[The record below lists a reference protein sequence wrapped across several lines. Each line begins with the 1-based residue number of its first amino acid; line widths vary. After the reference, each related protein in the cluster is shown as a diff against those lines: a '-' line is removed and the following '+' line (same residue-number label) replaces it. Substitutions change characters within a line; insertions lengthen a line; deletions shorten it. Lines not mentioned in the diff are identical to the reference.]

1 MALPKAV
8 QKQAEEVAAYDK
20 AMEEAAN
27 AAQPQPPE
35 STETPPQQ
43 PALAAVEPPASIAP
57 APVTPPVEPQR
68 DDGQWEQKYRTLQG
82 MFARET
88 GNLRTELRQS
98 NERIDALQQQLQNRQ
113 QQPATPPEP
122 KAKLV
127 TEKDSEAF
135 GADLIDM
142 ARRVAREEFG
152 EREDAYIQRIET
164 LTTQLTQQ
172 VGQVRETQYAT
183 SRDQFFG
190 TLAAAFPNWEAVQAS
205 EACQKWLGS
214 KVPGANFLWNDMLV
228 DAAEKLDSARA
239 IEVFQAFAQTQPR
252 APQPAPAATGRKS
265 ELSRQVTPAK
275 SGGAASVPNEKRT
288 YTAKEYEAES
298 MQIVRLTKA
307 GRHDEAMVI
316 ENELNAALL
325 EGRLKP

>member
-1 MALPKAV
+1 
-8 QKQAEEVAAYDK
+8 
-20 AMEEAAN
+20 
-27 AAQPQPPE
+27 
-35 STETPPQQ
+35 
-43 PALAAVEPPASIAP
+43 
-57 APVTPPVEPQR
+57 
-68 DDGQWEQKYRTLQG
+68 
-82 MFARET
+82 MFSRET
-88 GNLRTELRQS
+88 QQLREALRQS
-98 NERIDALQQQLQNRQ
+98 NERIDALQQVQKQP
-113 QQPATPPEP
+113 PATPPEP

-152 EREDAYIQRIET
+152 EREAGYIQRIDT
-164 LTTQLTQQ
+164 LTTQLTKQ
-172 VGQVRETQYAT
+172 VGEVRETQYAT

-252 APQPAPAATGRKS
+252 APQPAPAPSGRKS

-275 SGGAASVPNEKRT
+275 SGGAASVPSEKRT

>member
-1 MALPKAV
+1 MALPKVV
-8 QKQAEEVAAYDK
+8 QKQVEDIAAYDK
-20 AMEEAAN
+20 AVEEAN
-27 AAQPQPPE
+27 TNAQPQQPE
-35 STETPPQQ
+35 GEQQ
-43 PALAAVEPPASIAP
+43 PAPAPQPQLAVVEPPASTAP
-57 APVTPPVEPQR
+57 APATPPVEPR
-68 DDGQWEQKYRTLQG
+68 HDDGGWEQKYRTLQG
-82 MFARET
+82 MFGRET
-88 GNLRTELRQS
+88 QALRDALRDS
-98 NERIDALQQQLQNRQ
+98 NARIDALQTK
-113 QQPATPPEP
+113 QPATPPEP
-122 KAKLV
+122 KARLV

-152 EREDAYIQRIET
+152 EREEAYIERINA

-183 SRDQFFG
+183 AKDGFFG
-190 TLAAAFPNWEAVQAS
+190 TLTAAFPNWEAVQAS

-214 KVPGANFLWNDMLV
+214 KVPGANFLWNDVLV
-228 DAAEKLDSARA
+228 DAAEKLDPARA
-239 IEVFQAFAQTQPR
+239 IEVFQAYAQTQPR

-275 SGGAASVPNEKRT
+275 SSGAATLPSEKRT

-298 MQIVRLTKA
+298 MQIVRLMKA
-307 GRHDEAMVI
+307 GRHDEATQI

>member
-8 QKQAEEVAAYDK
+8 QKQAEEVAAFDK
-20 AMEEAAN
+20 AMEGAVETAEPS
-27 AAQPQPPE
+27 QPE
-35 STETPPQQ
+35 EPQQ
-43 PALAAVEPPASIAP
+43 PVLQVAEPPASVVTAP
-57 APVTPPVEPQR
+57 AAPPVEPRR

-88 GNLRTELRQS
+88 QSLRDALRQS
-98 NERIDALQQQLQNRQ
+98 NERIDELSRKQQQA
-113 QQPATPPEP
+113 PATPPEP
-122 KAKLV
+122 KARLV
-127 TEKDSEAF
+127 TEQDSEAF

-152 EREDAYIQRIET
+152 EREEAYIAKIDA
-164 LTTQLTQQ
+164 LTGQLTKQ
-172 VGQVRETQYAT
+172 VGEVRETQYAT
-183 SRDQFFG
+183 SREAFFG
-190 TLAAAFPNWEAVQAS
+190 NLAAAFPNWEAVQAT

-214 KVPGANFLWNDMLV
+214 KVPGANFLWNDVLV
-228 DAAEKLDSARA
+228 DAAEKLDAGRA
-239 IEVFQAFAQTQPR
+239 IEVFTAYAQTQPR
-252 APQPAPAATGRKS
+252 APQPTPVPSGRRS

-275 SGGAASVPNEKRT
+275 SGGPANAPGEKRT

-298 MQIVRLTKA
+298 MQIVRLMKA
-307 GRHDEAMVI
+307 GRHDEATQI